1 MLAQSQLTA
10 FNEGNSFISYSS
22 SLDKLIAGNS
32 TGVIKIFNLED
43 RELEPTSY
51 DCNPNLTSLTSFDSK
66 ILVTNVK
73 GQLEIIDVQ
82 ESADNASNE
91 VIYESE
97 LPLRDAIF
105 THDGTIIVCGGD
117 DNKLVFIDAT
127 SFQIIH
133 KLSIPDSAV
142 NLSYNQ
148 IGQLLSV
155 SLSNGDIQILNV
167 SSEVPNLVQTIPKKL
182 SSKIHTSTDTIDF
195 VDEHSHELVST
206 NCKWSSDGEYLFIP
220 TSEKLIVVDR
230 SDFETSV
237 HELSRPEESY
247 GGIVD
252 YYLSEKD
259 HVIVLYDDFHLA
271 VFDTNS
277 GSLIETHELS
287 GFSDQK
293 KGISLALNKAQLYIG
308 STKGTIGIL
317 PLKLKPSKNKFVAD
331 EAEESS
337 EDETS
342 EIDNLFG
349 DSDNETNL
357 NGGNP
362 HAEDSMVIDQEDDL
376 DYDEDPM
383 RFYNKPVDD
392 ILGQQRKRHKSGHNK
407 SVSIDGNAVYVNEDI
422 VPYSPGSTP
431 WLEIGSIGKRYL
443 VMNTVGN
450 AWAAK
455 KTSSNEYSKQ
465 QTITLEFQDGN
476 VSHNYHFTDPI
487 GFDLCSMNEIGI
499 VLALSGYKDRANKDR
514 GLIYYRTHGSVQD
527 SWERKLPLIDGEYLT
542 SISISKCPTLD
553 SDESIIVVGSN
564 LGYVRFFNIH
574 GLCLNIIKT
583 TPMVATVISSNLCLF
598 AINQIS
604 HNVYTYSIIDIGKD
618 YQFIQQDVLLPLKK
632 SKSTLQPLLTGVFHD
647 EFNNPCLVSGN
658 DETLIILSKWRETN
672 NAKWVPILNCKDEV
686 TEHGNNPA
694 KKNWKIWPLSLYN
707 DQLMCY
713 VLKDTQY
720 PGFPLSLP
728 IAIDIELPIK
738 HHSKSKK
745 KADEE
750 NSDQKE
756 LDFEEVFLRASIM
769 GKLVNDF
776 NQEEEMSES
785 EEAEINN
792 KIKEYSNTFEAS
804 LLKLFAKTC
813 TESKLKKAFSI
824 AGLLHSDKALNAASK
839 IAERAQFPNLAKK
852 ISLLREQAFIENELE
867 EEEA

>member
-10 FNEGNSFISYSS
+10 FNEGNSLISYSS

-32 TGVIKIFNLED
+32 TGVIKVFDLND

-51 DCNPNLTSLTSFDSK
+51 DCNPNLTSLTTFDGK
-66 ILVTNVK
+66 ILITNVK
-73 GQLEIIDVQ
+73 GQLEIIEPQLDD
-82 ESADNASNE
+82 SDSSNK

-105 THDGTIIVCGGD
+105 THDGRTIVCAGD
-117 DNKLVFIDAT
+117 DNKLAFIDAE
-127 SFQIIH
+127 SFDVLH
-133 KLSIPDSAV
+133 NMKIPDSAV
-142 NLSYNQ
+142 NINYNQ

-155 SLSNGDIQILNV
+155 SLSNGDVQIINV
-167 SSEVPNLVQTIPKKL
+167 SSEVPNLLQTIPNKL
-182 SSKIHTSTDTIDF
+182 APKIHTSSDSIDY
-195 VDEHSHELVST
+195 VDEHKSELVST
-206 NCKWSSDGEYLFIP
+206 NCKWSSDGDYLYIP
-220 TSEKLIVVDR
+220 TTEVLIAVDR
-230 SDFETSV
+230 SDFNTVV
-237 HELSRPEESY
+237 HELSRPKEST

-252 YYLSEKD
+252 YCLLDNDY
-259 HVIVLYDDFHLA
+259 VAVLYDDFYLT
-271 VFDTNS
+271 VYDS
-277 GSLIETHELS
+277 GKIHETHKLT
-287 GFSDQK
+287 GFNDQK
-293 KGISLALNKAQLYIG
+293 KGINLALSNSSLYIG
-308 STKGTIGIL
+308 STKGAIGIL
-317 PLKLKPSKNKFVAD
+317 PLSLKSKKNKFVAD

-337 EDETS
+337 DEEKS
-342 EIDNLFG
+342 DIDNLFG
-349 DSDNETNL
+349 DSDNEPNRRNNL
-357 NGGNP
+357 
-362 HAEDSMVIDQEDDL
+362 HIEDSMVIDQDDES
-376 DYDEDPM
+376 DDEDPM
-383 RFYNKPVDD
+383 RYYNKPVDD
-392 ILGQQRKRHKSGHNK
+392 ILGQQRKRHKSNHNK
-407 SVSIDGNAVYVNEDI
+407 SVSIDGNVTYINEDI
-422 VPYSPGSTP
+422 TPYSPGSTP

-455 KTSSNEYSKQ
+455 KTSNSEHSKQ

-476 VSHNYHFTDPI
+476 VSHNYHFTDTV
-487 GFDLCSMNEIGI
+487 GFDLCSMNELGI
-499 VLALSGYKDRANKDR
+499 ALALSGYKDRSSKDR
-514 GLIYYRTHGSVQD
+514 GLIYYRNHGSVQD
-527 SWERKLPLIDGEYLT
+527 SWERNIPLVDGEYLT
-542 SISISKCPTLD
+542 SISISKCPDLD
-553 SDESIIVVGSN
+553 GDESIIVVGSN
-564 LGYVRFFNIH
+564 QGYVRFFNVH

-583 TPMVATVISSNLCLF
+583 TPVVATIISSNLCLF
-598 AINQIS
+598 AIHQIS
-604 HNVYTYSIIDIGKD
+604 HNVYTYSIIDISKD

-632 SKSTLQPLLTGVFHD
+632 SKSSLQPLLTGIFHD
-647 EFNNPCLVSGN
+647 EFNNPCIVSGN

-686 TEHGNNPA
+686 TEHGNNPS

-738 HHSKSKK
+738 HNRKK
-745 KADEE
+745 KKTEE
-750 NSDQKE
+750 EGSEE

-776 NQEEEMSES
+776 NQEEEISEQ
-785 EEAEINN
+785 EEEEINN

-867 EEEA
+867 GEEEEEA